1 MRKRDDSGRRGG
13 HRSGVRPG
21 TGTGTHAGRRD
32 GIPRQYRVA
41 IPERQDI
48 LDFLREAGRPR
59 TLEHILAHFR
69 ITSDEVREALEK
81 RLAAMVRD
89 GQILPNRRDGYGLME
104 KLDLVTGRVVGHP
117 DGYGFLVPD
126 DGVGTD
132 LFLPA
137 HEMRTVLHGD
147 RVAARVTG
155 TDSRGRREGAVVEVL
170 ERANTRVVGR
180 LKRHGR
186 VGFVTP
192 DNRRINQDVLVPSED
207 LLQARD
213 GQFVVA
219 EIVAQPTRHAQPV
232 GRVVEVLGDHA
243 APGMATDIAI
253 RACGIPYQ
261 WNDDVLREAAQLDP
275 EAPLPL
281 RGRLD
286 LRHVPLV
293 TIDGEDARDFDD
305 AVYAEPAGRGW
316 RLVVA
321 IADVSHYVRPGTA
334 LDAAARERG
343 TSVYFP
349 DRVVPML
356 PEVLSNDL
364 CSLRPDVDRLCMVCE
379 MDVGPD
385 GRVRG
390 AKFADA
396 VMCSAARLTY
406 TEMAALVVDRD
417 PALRAKRAK
426 LVPHLDHLYALF
438 RLMNRKRAETGV
450 LDFDT
455 TETRIH
461 FDEHGRISAIRP
473 LVRNDAHRLIEE
485 FMLAANVATAS
496 ALEKAGIPALYRNH
510 AGPKAE
516 KLEALREFLGEL
528 GLDLPGGDSPRTK
541 DYAKLCNAVT
551 GREDARLIKTLML
564 RSLPLAVYSAE
575 NIGHFGLDF
584 TAYAHFTSPIRRY
597 PDLMVHRAIR
607 AMIRRRVDDVPD
619 ENDLHAL
626 AEHCSMT
633 ERRADEATRDAVQR
647 LKCGYMEQHLGDEFP
662 GVITGVA
669 PFGIFVELD
678 DLFVEGMVHVT
689 SLPADYYHHDA
700 IRHQL
705 VGERRGLKFR
715 LAGRVRVKV
724 VRVDA
729 DEKKMDF
736 EVVAG
741 GESGRRGGTRAG
753 GTDKG
758 GQGHARARRSGR
770 RRR

>member
-1 MRKRDDSGRRGG
+1 M
-13 HRSGVRPG
+13 
-21 TGTGTHAGRRD
+21 
-32 GIPRQYRVA
+32 
-41 IPERQDI
+41 

-69 ITSDEVREALEK
+69 ITSDEVKEALEK
-81 RLAAMVRD
+81 RLAAMVRE

-104 KLDLVTGRVVGHP
+104 KLNLVSGRVIGHP
-117 DGYGFLVPD
+117 EGYGFLVPD

-132 LFLPA
+132 LYLPA
-137 HEMRTVLHGD
+137 HEMRMVLHGD
-147 RVAARVTG
+147 RCAARVTG
-155 TDSRGRREGAVVEVL
+155 TDRRGRREGAVVEVL

-180 LKRHGR
+180 LKRQGR
-186 VGFVTP
+186 VGFVVP
-192 DNRRINQDVLVPSED
+192 DNRRLNQDILVPAED
-207 LLQARD
+207 LMNARD

-219 EIVAQPTRHAQPV
+219 EIVTQPSRHSQPV
-232 GRVVEVLGDHA
+232 GRITEVLGNHA

-253 RACGIPYQ
+253 RASGIPYE
-261 WNDDVLREAAQLDP
+261 WSEDVQREAAQLDP
-275 EAPLPL
+275 HAPLPT

-286 LRHVPLV
+286 LRHIPLV

-305 AVYAEPAGRGW
+305 AVYAEPAGNGW
-316 RLVVA
+316 RLIVA
-321 IADVSHYVRPGTA
+321 IADVSHYVRPGSA
-334 LDAAARERG
+334 LDVSARERG

-364 CSLRPDVDRLCMVCE
+364 CSLRPDGDRLCMVCE

-385 GRVRG
+385 GKVRG

-396 VMCSAARLTY
+396 IMRSAARLTY
-406 TEMAALVVDRD
+406 TEVAALVVDRD
-417 PALRAKRAK
+417 PALRSQRAK
-426 LVPHLDHLYALF
+426 LVPHLENLHALF
-438 RLMNRKRAETGV
+438 RLMNRKRSETGV

-455 TETRIH
+455 TETRMH
-461 FDEHGRISAIRP
+461 FDANGMVAEIRP

-496 ALEKAGIPALYRNH
+496 ALEAAGIPALYRNH
-510 AGPKAE
+510 PGPKLE

-528 GLDLPGGDSPRTK
+528 GLDLPGGEKPRTK
-541 DYAKLCNAVT
+541 DYARLCNEVT

-564 RSLPLAVYSAE
+564 RSLPLAVYSNE

-607 AMIRRRVDDVPD
+607 AMINRRVDSAPD
-619 ENDLHAL
+619 EHDLHAL

-647 LKCGYMEQHLGDEFP
+647 LKCGYMEQHLGDEFT

-669 PFGIFVELD
+669 AFGIFVELD
-678 DLFVEGMVHVT
+678 DLFVEGMVHIT
-689 SLPADYYHHDA
+689 SLPADYYQHDA
-700 IRHQL
+700 ARHQL

-715 LAGRVRVKV
+715 LAGKVKVKV
-724 VRVDA
+724 VRVDS

-736 EVVAG
+736 EVVDDGSG
-741 GESGRRGGTRAG
+741 GSRGGGKSGARAG
-753 GTDKG
+753 KGGSGGHRGKGAQVDKG
-758 GQGHARARRSGR
+758 GQGHGPR
-770 RRR
+770 RRKRRG

>member
-1 MRKRDDSGRRGG
+1 MKKQTSIRR
-13 HRSGVRPG
+13 P
-21 TGTGTHAGRRD
+21 
-32 GIPRQYRVA
+32 PRGPRTYRA
-41 IPERQDI
+41 EIPERREI

-59 TLEHILAHFR
+59 TLEHMRIHFR
-69 ITSDEVREALEK
+69 FRSEEVQEALEK

-89 GQILPNRRDGYGLME
+89 GQILPNRREGYGLIE
-104 KLDLVTGRVVGHP
+104 KLNLVTGRVVGHP

-132 LFLPA
+132 LYLPA
-137 HEMRTVLHGD
+137 HEMRAVLHGD
-147 RVAARVTG
+147 RCAARVTG
-155 TDSRGRREGAVVEVL
+155 TDNRGRREGAVVEVL
-170 ERANTRVVGR
+170 ERAIARVVGR
-180 LKRHGR
+180 VSRKGR

-192 DNRRINQDVLVPSED
+192 DNRRVNQDVLIPAED
-207 LLQARD
+207 LMNARD

-232 GRVVEVLGDHA
+232 GRIVEVLGDHA

-253 RACGIPYQ
+253 RASGIPYQ
-261 WNDDVLREAAQLDP
+261 WSEAVLREAAHLDAA
-275 EAPLPL
+275 APLPL
-281 RGRLD
+281 RDRLD
-286 LRHVPLV
+286 LRHLPIV

-305 AVYAEPAGRGW
+305 AVYCEPAGKGW
-316 RLVVA
+316 RLIVA

-334 LDAAARERG
+334 LDVSARERG

-356 PEVLSNDL
+356 PEILSNDL
-364 CSLRPDVDRLCMVCE
+364 CSLRPGVDRLVMVCE
-379 MDVGPD
+379 MDVGQD

-390 AKFADA
+390 AKFRDA
-396 VMCSAARLTY
+396 VIRSAARLTY

-417 PALRAKRAK
+417 AALRRQRAK

-438 RLMNRKRAETGV
+438 GLMNRKRAETGV

-455 TETRIH
+455 TETRIQ
-461 FDEHGRISAIRP
+461 FDAQGRVAAIKP
-473 LVRNDAHRLIEE
+473 LIRNDAHRLIEE
-485 FMLAANVATAS
+485 FMLAANVATAN

-510 AGPKAE
+510 AGPKLE

-528 GLDLPGGDSPRTK
+528 RLDLPGGEKPRTK
-541 DYAKLCNAVT
+541 DYANLCAKVA

-597 PDLMVHRAIR
+597 PDLVVHRAIR
-607 AMIRRRVDDVPD
+607 AMTNRRGIHGVRVAETGRSGRIPERSRFSDSDPMISD
-619 ENDLHAL
+619 EHDLHGL

-647 LKCGYMEQHLGDEFP
+647 LKCNFMEQHLGDEFP

-669 PFGIFVELD
+669 PFGVFVELD

-689 SLPADYYHHDA
+689 SLPSDYYHHDA

-705 VGERRGLKFR
+705 TGERRGLRFR
-715 LAGRVRVKV
+715 LASKIRVKV
-724 VRVDA
+724 VRVDS

-736 EVVAG
+736 EVVDG
-741 GESGRRGGTRAG
+741 GQPARAVR
-753 GTDKG
+753 G
-758 GQGHARARRSGR
+758 GQGRVRSKRNRRQR
-770 RRR
+770 